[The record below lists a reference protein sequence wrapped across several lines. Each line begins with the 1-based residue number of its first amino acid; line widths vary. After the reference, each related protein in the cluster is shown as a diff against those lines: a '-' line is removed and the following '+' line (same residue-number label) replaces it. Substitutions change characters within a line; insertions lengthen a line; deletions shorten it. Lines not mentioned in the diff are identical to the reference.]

1 VAVVIVE
8 AVVESKYEILVSY
21 RMNVIIKQSVQQ
33 AQTDGKVKNSMP
45 LRLIRGKKK
54 IIMLNSHKFK
64 DNGQFKVPS
73 SARQEDK

>member
-1 VAVVIVE
+1 MAVVIVE

-45 LRLIRGKKK
+45 LRLIRGKKNYHVE
-54 IIMLNSHKFK
+54 LS
-64 DNGQFKVPS
+64 
-73 SARQEDK
+73 